1 MVTCPVCEHQQQA
14 AAECEVC
21 GKNLSGAVGGVQVAV
36 QRLEGLEPNAP
47 AEVGEVP
54 VERLGELEV
63 TRQESP
69 EVAVQRLA
77 EVEQNAFAA
86 GPDAPLERLE
96 LSEDRAPDDGQR
108 TVVPT
113 GPVTCR
119 YCRNVQTSGLMCT
132 TCGMRL
138 PRMAGADEVPAAA
151 GAAPAGPTEWTRCRS
166 CGAPAKCGGRCGDC
180 GREVP
185 FPDA

>member
-14 AAECEVC
+14 GAECEVC
-21 GKNLSGAVGGVQVAV
+21 GKALGGVAAGVPVAV
-36 QRLEGLEPNAP
+36 QRLEGLEPTAP
-47 AEVGEVP
+47 GEAGEVP

-63 TRQESP
+63 TRHESP
-69 EVAVQRLA
+69 EVPVQRLA
-77 EVEQNAFAA
+77 EVEQNALPA

-96 LSEDRAPDDGQR
+96 LSEDRAADDGQR
-108 TVVPT
+108 TALPT

-119 YCRNVQTSGLMCT
+119 YCRNVQTSGLLCN

-138 PRMAGADEVPAAA
+138 PRLAGAEVAPVSA
-151 GAAPAGPTEWTRCRS
+151 GGAPSDTVWARCRS
-166 CGAPAKCGGRCGDC
+166 CGAPARAGDRCGDC

-185 FPDA
+185 FPEV